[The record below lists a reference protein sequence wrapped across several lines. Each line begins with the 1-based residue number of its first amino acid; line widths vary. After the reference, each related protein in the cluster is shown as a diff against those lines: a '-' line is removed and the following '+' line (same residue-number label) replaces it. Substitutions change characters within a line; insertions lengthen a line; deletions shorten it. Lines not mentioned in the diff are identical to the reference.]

1 MKNLFAILFFILLL
15 MVLQCHQ
22 RQNSSSRVPELQ
34 TIHDTVYLPGPVV
47 TKEIPVPVPSKVDT
61 AAILAQYFTK
71 RVFDD
76 TLRTQFVT
84 MHLTDTVYQNTLLGR
99 TASYSFTLP
108 QRHHSLTAGVIAGP
122 HTFALMG
129 GYRHKRWHYSGG
141 YDFTN
146 KAPILSVSYTLK
158 TW

>member
-22 RQNSSSRVPELQ
+22 RQNSSSQVPEPL
-34 TIHDTVYLPGPVV
+34 TIHDTVYLPSPVV
-47 TKEIPVPVPSKVDT
+47 TKEIPVPVPAKVDT

-108 QRHHSLTAGVIAGP
+108 QRHHSLTAGVMAGAN
-122 HTFALMG
+122 TFALMG
-129 GYRHKRWHYSGG
+129 GYRHKRWTFSGG
-141 YDFTN
+141 YDFVNRT
-146 KAPILSVSYTLK
+146 PMVGVSYTLVR
-158 TW
+158 W

>member
-1 MKNLFAILFFILLL
+1 MKNLFVILSFILLL
-15 MVLQCHQ
+15 MVLQYRQ
-22 RQNSSSRVPELQ
+22 RQNSSPQVPEPE
-34 TIHDTVYLPGPVV
+34 TIHDTVYLPGPVI
-47 TKEIPVPVPSKVDT
+47 TKEIPVPVPAKVDT

-71 RVFDD
+71 RIYDD
-76 TLRTQFVT
+76 TLQTQFVT

-108 QRHHSLTAGVIAGP
+108 QRHHSLTARVIAGP